1 MESRANVIAA
11 GLFVIALTVGLIVAA
26 LWLTRDSVD
35 RLPYLVVS
43 RVPVTGLHAK
53 ASVRLR
59 GVDVGRVDA
68 IAFDPN
74 DHRTILINLSVD
86 RSAGLTQGTY
96 SQLAFQGVTGLS
108 YISLDD
114 TGDRPAPL
122 ATSSEAPGRI
132 EMRPSLIDN
141 IGESGAELL
150 HDASAAAK
158 RVNRLLSDENLAHVS
173 GTLRSTEA
181 AATQLATLAQN
192 LQPAA
197 RSVQDLALDTRG
209 AVQKLDILLG
219 DLHATT
225 VDLGRHMGALDQVGR
240 GAQQVGDAS
249 AALQATLVDD
259 TLPRLSQA
267 ADDLARTAR
276 TLDRFLGQLQE
287 RPQSLVF
294 GSGAPAPGP
303 GEPGY
308 VVPMGAK

>member
-43 RVPVTGLHAK
+43 HVPVSGLHAK
-53 ASVRLR
+53 AAVRLR

-68 IAFDPN
+68 IAFDPKN
-74 DHRTILINLSVD
+74 PRTILINISVD

-96 SQLAFQGVTGLS
+96 GQLAFQGVTGLS
-108 YISLDD
+108 YIALDD
-114 TGDRPAPL
+114 AGDRPDAL
-122 ATSSEAPGRI
+122 LTSGDAPGRI

-141 IGESGAELL
+141 LGESSAELL
-150 HDASAAAK
+150 HDASLAAK
-158 RVNRLLSDENLAHVS
+158 GVNRLLSDENLAHVS

-181 AATQLATLAQN
+181 AATQLAALARD

-197 RSVQDLALDTRG
+197 RSVQDLAGDTRG
-209 AVQKLDILLG
+209 AIQKLDRLLG

-225 VDLGRHMGALDQVGR
+225 LELDRHLGALDQVGR
-240 GAQQVGDAS
+240 GAQQIGDAS
-249 AALQATLVDD
+249 ASLQGALVDD
-259 TLPRLSQA
+259 ALPRLTGA

-276 TLDRFLGQLQE
+276 TLDRFLGQLQA

-294 GSGAPAPGP
+294 GAGPPAPGP
-303 GEPGY
+303 GEAGFVAPTG
-308 VVPMGAK
+308 GR